1 MPSIARHFAVASF
14 ILAAAGTAAAQNTY
28 HQTVPLD
35 AANLDRTA
43 NACADFYQ
51 FANGGWIKSNPIPAA
66 FSRWGSFD
74 ELSEQNQQNLTKILD
89 KAAADAKAAQ
99 AKASTKMLGTYYAS
113 CMDSAGAEKPGAAPL
128 KARLTKVDAVTTRE
142 GL

>member
-1 MPSIARHFAVASF
+1 MHPIARPFAVASL
-14 ILAAAGTAAAQNTY
+14 ILAVASVASAQNTY

-35 AANLDRTA
+35 PANLDRTA
-43 NACADFYQ
+43 NACVDFYQ

-89 KAAADAKAAQ
+89 KAAADAKTAQ
-99 AKASTKMLGTYYAS
+99 AKAST
-113 CMDSAGAEKPGAAPL
+113 
-128 KARLTKVDAVTTRE
+128 
-142 GL
+142 